1 MPRRNLGRQARK
13 RRKKALEIEAV
24 AFSLVRA
31 ATTVTTTD
39 VAANT
44 NANVNTNK
52 VTTIKTMNN
61 QDVEDN
67 NVTNNSSILP
77 TDRSYVS
84 DDVKTRT
91 KLLERDRIDLIR
103 QLGYLPGN
111 ALQVVTRVK
120 DVFSSEDIQ
129 RLFSAVVVTSTDDD
143 ESATST
149 SNGSISNG
157 IRSSRITNNN
167 SNSNSNNNMK
177 SSSSKTKITAGI
189 VQSMMDEPLVVKLYP
204 LALRDESSSTKR
216 RRKRRRDQ
224 KEEQQDDIKTTGDDE
239 DTASKSK
246 SIDTSL
252 ATASLLEPFPTIYWV
267 TNPLVKVLIS
277 KLELD
282 RLGSQF
288 EQRLVEGG
296 KEESKSVGQQQHEDD
311 RDKHDNSEDTNNSNN
326 NNSNAPSLTTPL
338 EAMQRAHKSYGN
350 ERFQLLSTR
359 DMDYVKQRRWDESA
373 FSENCGVAGIR
384 NPKSVK
390 CLHAHAA
397 HYWSGNS
404 DNIVG
409 RWVEERLKSGRFLFC
424 SEGSN
429 ANKNI
434 TGKQQQRQEQ
444 ETKTKTSGKLVSLP
458 S

>member
-44 NANVNTNK
+44 NANVNTNE
-52 VTTIKTMNN
+52 VTTTKSTNN
-61 QDVEDN
+61 RDVEDN
-67 NVTNNSSILP
+67 NVTSNNSILP

-149 SNGSISNG
+149 SN
-157 IRSSRITNNN
+157 
-167 SNSNSNNNMK
+167 
-177 SSSSKTKITAGI
+177 

-252 ATASLLEPFPTIYWV
+252 ATASPLMEPFPTIYWV

-296 KEESKSVGQQQHEDD
+296 KEEK
-311 RDKHDNSEDTNNSNN
+311 
-326 NNSNAPSLTTPL
+326 
-338 EAMQRAHKSYGN
+338 AMQRAHKSYGN

-384 NPKSVK
+384 NSKAVK

-409 RWVEERLKSGRFLFC
+409 RWVEERLKSGSSYVAL
-424 SEGSN
+424 SY
-429 ANKNI
+429 
-434 TGKQQQRQEQ
+434 
-444 ETKTKTSGKLVSLP
+444 
-458 S
+458 

>member
-31 ATTVTTTD
+31 ATTVTTTNMD
-39 VAANT
+39 ANVNANT
-44 NANVNTNK
+44 NTNEG
-52 VTTIKTMNN
+52 VTTIRTTNN
-61 QDVEDN
+61 RDVEDN
-67 NVTNNSSILP
+67 NVTNNNSILP

-91 KLLERDRIDLIR
+91 QLVERDRIDLIR

-143 ESATST
+143 ESATIIR
-149 SNGSISNG
+149 NGSISNG

-167 SNSNSNNNMK
+167 NNNNNNNNIK
-177 SSSSKTKITAGI
+177 SSSKTKITAAM

-224 KEEQQDDIKTTGDDE
+224 KEEQQDDMKTTGDDE

-246 SIDTSL
+246 PIDTSL
-252 ATASLLEPFPTIYWV
+252 ATISLTPLMEPFPTIYWV
-267 TNPLVKVLIS
+267 TNPLIKVLIS

-288 EQRLVEGG
+288 EQRLVEGE
-296 KEESKSVGQQQHEDD
+296 KEERKFVGQQQQHEDG
-311 RDKHDNSEDTNNSNN
+311 RDKHDNSQNN
-326 NNSNAPSLTTPL
+326 NNNNNNNNTPSLTTPL

-350 ERFQLLSTR
+350 ERRQLLSTR
-359 DMDYVKQRRWDESA
+359 DMDYVRQRRWDESA

-384 NPKSVK
+384 NPKAVK

-424 SEGSN
+424 
-429 ANKNI
+429 
-434 TGKQQQRQEQ
+434 
-444 ETKTKTSGKLVSLP
+444 
-458 S
+458 